1 MKVFDLDCAQGHVF
15 EGWFASEQ
23 DFQSQRQDGL
33 IECPMCG
40 SRQVQKKLSAPR
52 LNLRTASSAG
62 GAAASPL
69 QAASPAH
76 ASGGSAKGSS
86 GAEVA
91 AAQDFQAAWLAL
103 SRQAMRQAEDVGPR
117 FADEARGMHYGDIEQ
132 RPIRGQASAQ
142 QVRELLEEGVPVLPL
157 AKAASTPLQ

>member
-23 DFQSQRQDGL
+23 DFQHQRQGDL

-40 SRQVQKKLSAPR
+40 SRQIQKRLSAPR
-52 LNLRTASSAG
+52 LNLRSTSSTPT
-62 GAAASPL
+62 AAASPL
-69 QAASPAH
+69 QVSPSARV
-76 ASGGSAKGSS
+76 GGATGKGSS
-86 GAEVA
+86 QADATA
-91 AAQDFQAAWLAL
+91 AKDFQAAWLAF
-103 SRQAMRQAEDVGPR
+103 SRQAMRRAEDVGPR

-132 RPIRGQASAQ
+132 RPIRGQANAQ